1 MHEGSAGEMERTPEP
16 DHTGLEAIVES
27 LDFILKGKLL
37 HGFQQ
42 GGDLP
47 HLGNTSP

>member
-1 MHEGSAGEMERTPEP
+1 MHEGSAGEMERTLEP
-16 DHTGLEAIVES
+16 DHTGLKAMVKR
-27 LDFILKGKLL
+27 LDFILKGKPL
-37 HGFQQ
+37 HDFQQ